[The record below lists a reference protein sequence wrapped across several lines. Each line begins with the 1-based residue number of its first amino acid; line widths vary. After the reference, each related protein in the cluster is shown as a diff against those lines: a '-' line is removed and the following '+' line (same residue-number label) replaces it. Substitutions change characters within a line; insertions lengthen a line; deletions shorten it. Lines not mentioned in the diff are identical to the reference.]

1 MFDVEHMHTINTR
14 LLEDVMEASAML
26 YFYDWYKNEIIG
38 IYILFSSSDVISAHL
53 LYTHLNMQQ
62 YIKVKSRHTHKKKVS
77 LKAFLN
83 F

>member
-38 IYILFSSSDVISAHL
+38 IYFLFSSSDVISAHP
-53 LYTHLNMQQ
+53 LYTQICSSILKLNPDT
-62 YIKVKSRHTHKKKVS
+62 HTHTHREKKKKKKSV
-77 LKAFLN
+77 
-83 F
+83 